1 MTKMKLQG
9 SSGHDMDIPPLR
21 ADLIDEV
28 TIIYSV
34 IIACDWQQ
42 NMILV
47 LPGDNVHMC
56 MG

>member
-1 MTKMKLQG
+1 
-9 SSGHDMDIPPLR
+9 MDIPPLR